1 YENPIAGE
9 DRLVSMALGGVNG
22 DWRLFVSDD
31 LSNGEGGSIAS
42 WSLEFE
48 AGTILHADYR
58 SESVIPITT
67 EQLTATGK
75 SVDLHLT
82 FAPSRGCDLTLVNQ
96 TGPNF
101 IEGEFDNLP
110 NGANVDLWYDGKV
123 YHFVAWYFGGD
134 GNDLKLLWRDAGL
147 ASWGRN
153 VFGELGNGGSPI
165 WYEVPVA
172 VDQKG
177 FLRGKTIAAVSAG
190 SRHTL
195 VLCTDGTLAAWG
207 ENQYG
212 QIGDGTYLNRFTPV
226 PVDQSGVLSGK
237 EVFAISAG
245 EYHNLVI
252 CSDGTLATWGAN
264 FSDQLGDPRH
274 PFGGTTVPVEVNRD
288 GTLSGRTVISITN
301 GGLHNLVLCSDG
313 TAISWGDNS
322 SAQLGLGTYFNT
334 PNPSVIPPVGALSGK
349 QIKSLFA
356 GSNYSMALCFDGSI
370 VGWGRDSEGQLG
382 AGTSVFLP
390 KSVLV
395 DRSGILNGK
404 MPVFATS
411 GERHTLVLLSEGSL
425 AGWGLNRHG
434 ELGDGT
440 TTNRFTPIRPGAGSF
455 LDSKLV
461 TEIAAGASHSLA
473 LCSDGTL
480 ASWGWNYAGMLGDG
494 TTTPRLRPV
503 AIENNGL
510 LADKRILG
518 LADLSSGTDI
528 SIARFAGL
536 PSYSVE
542 GPDDTPLTQTDST
555 VDFGSTAV
563 SGASIERR
571 LIIRN
576 QGLGSLS
583 NLVASIENSL
593 GNAFSISVAPDQV
606 VGPGE
611 STLVAIR
618 FSPDQSG
625 PHSAVVRLSCDE
637 GSA

>member
-1 YENPIAGE
+1 MMAFLSRFSILPTPAQTWQRSDSWTRGIGIALIGIAFGWASNCALSEEFLCSDPIVVPDASEASPSPSTIHVDGFTGIVSSVKVKLFGVQHAHPDDLDIFLVSPDGKAVMLLSDAGGGVGLDGIDLTLDDTSVSTAEDELAISTGTYRPTDFEPGEPMPYENPIAGE

-58 SESVIPITT
+58 SESVIPLTT

-288 GTLSGRTVISITN
+288 GTLSGRT
-301 GGLHNLVLCSDG
+301 
-313 TAISWGDNS
+313 
-322 SAQLGLGTYFNT
+322 
-334 PNPSVIPPVGALSGK
+334 
-349 QIKSLFA
+349 
-356 GSNYSMALCFDGSI
+356 
-370 VGWGRDSEGQLG
+370 
-382 AGTSVFLP
+382 
-390 KSVLV
+390 
-395 DRSGILNGK
+395 
-404 MPVFATS
+404 
-411 GERHTLVLLSEGSL
+411 
-425 AGWGLNRHG
+425 
-434 ELGDGT
+434 
-440 TTNRFTPIRPGAGSF
+440 
-455 LDSKLV
+455 
-461 TEIAAGASHSLA
+461 
-473 LCSDGTL
+473 
-480 ASWGWNYAGMLGDG
+480 
-494 TTTPRLRPV
+494 
-503 AIENNGL
+503 
-510 LADKRILG
+510 
-518 LADLSSGTDI
+518 
-528 SIARFAGL
+528 
-536 PSYSVE
+536 
-542 GPDDTPLTQTDST
+542 
-555 VDFGSTAV
+555 
-563 SGASIERR
+563 
-571 LIIRN
+571 
-576 QGLGSLS
+576 
-583 NLVASIENSL
+583 
-593 GNAFSISVAPDQV
+593 
-606 VGPGE
+606 
-611 STLVAIR
+611 
-618 FSPDQSG
+618 
-625 PHSAVVRLSCDE
+625 
-637 GSA
+637 